1 VPKKTLRRKVYVP
14 RRAKV
19 ATQRATRRARKVPL
33 GDREE
38 RPHDPLELLLA
49 EVEAMR
55 EEVGC
60 IAAYLKSGACAVAR
74 SK

>member
-1 VPKKTLRRKVYVP
+1 VPKKTLRRKLYVP
-14 RRAKV
+14 RRVKM
-19 ATQRATRRARKVPL
+19 ATPRATRRTPTVPL
-33 GDREE
+33 GDREAG
-38 RPHDPLELLLA
+38 PHDPLELLLA

-74 SK
+74 HK